1 MTNADLEAWVAK
13 ALANNIPIEE
23 FGRFSNDLLSVAW
36 RADDIEPLRAVFTS
50 DIPEVRG
57 LAAFLAVELY
67 DKARPFIREIAAMVI
82 DERSPRG
89 RHDLYEALSHIV
101 TFEDGWAV
109 RNLLG
114 GLDDEHTEVRLKVM
128 RIATCLDDRVMH
140 AGIKDLT
147 SGWPDE
153 RRKAWSA
160 AWYGSRAGKPDPL
173 ELLLASEYRLDRNFA
188 AALCMRPRHV
198 LDAQLAGLV
207 SRQSDEDIQ
216 TFGSRQRR
224 NPSPFW
230 AVGPLDIPS
239 AESPTRR
246 RQTTDNAD

>member
-1 MTNADLEAWVAK
+1 MKRTDLESWVAK
-13 ALANNIPIEE
+13 ALANDIPIEE
-23 FGRFSNDLLSVAW
+23 SGRFANDLLSVAW
-36 RADDIEPLRAVFTS
+36 RAGDIEPLRAVFTS

-67 DKARPFIREIAAMVI
+67 EKARPFIREIAAMVI

-109 RNLLG
+109 RDLLR
-114 GLDDEHTEVRLKVM
+114 GLDDEHAEVRLKVM
-128 RIATCLDDRVMH
+128 RIATVLDSGAMH
-140 AGIKDLT
+140 AGIKNLT
-147 SGWPDE
+147 ASWPE
-153 RRKAWSA
+153 KRREAWAA
-160 AWYGSRAGKPDPL
+160 AWHGSRTGKPDPL

-188 AALCMRPRHV
+188 VALCMRPRLV
-198 LDAQLAGLV
+198 LDARLAGLAG
-207 SRQSDEDIQ
+207 RHSDEDVQ
-216 TFGSRQRR
+216 TFASRQRR

-230 AVGPLDIPS
+230 AVGPLDIPL

-246 RQTTDNAD
+246 RQTTDKAD